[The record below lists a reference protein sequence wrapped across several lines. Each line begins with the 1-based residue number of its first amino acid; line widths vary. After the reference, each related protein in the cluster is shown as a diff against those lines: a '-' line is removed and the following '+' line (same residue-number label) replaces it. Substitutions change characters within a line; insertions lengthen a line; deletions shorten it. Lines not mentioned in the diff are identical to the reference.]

1 MGKARE
7 ISALADGVGYSAGRG
22 AAVTQ
27 STSKSTAVTLNNVC
41 GRITMNNAA
50 LAAGAV
56 TAFTVNNSL
65 VKSTDTVVL
74 TLKQD
79 GVTNLANYNVWPL
92 MAALDGSFVVCVKN
106 IGGASLSEAPII
118 NFAVV
123 KAVAA

>member
-1 MGKARE
+1 MGKAVE
-7 ISALADGVGYSAGRG
+7 ISKLADGVGYLSGRG
-22 AAVTQ
+22 GAVTQ
-27 STSKSTAVTLNNVC
+27 TTSKSTAVTLNKVC
-41 GRITMNNAA
+41 GQITMNNAA

-56 TAFTVNNSL
+56 TAFTVNNNL
-65 VKSTDTVVL
+65 VKSTDTIVL

-92 MAALDGSFVVCVKN
+92 MANADGSFVVCVRN
-106 IGGASLSEAPII
+106 IGGASLSESPII

>member
-1 MGKARE
+1 M
-7 ISALADGVGYSAGRG
+7 GYSAGRG

-27 STSKSTAVTLNNVC
+27 STSKSTAVTLNKVC
-41 GRITMNNAA
+41 GQITMNNAA

-56 TAFTVNNSL
+56 TAFVVNNNL
-65 VKSTDTVVL
+65 VKSTDTIVL

-92 MAALDGSFVVCVKN
+92 MANADGSFVVCVRN
-106 IGGASLSEAPII
+106 IGGASLTESPII

>member
-1 MGKARE
+1 LGKAVE
-7 ISALADGVGYSAGRG
+7 ISKLADGVGYVAGRG
-22 AAVTQ
+22 GAVTQ
-27 STSKSTAVTLNNVC
+27 TTSKSTAVTLNKVC
-41 GRITMNNAA
+41 GQITMNNAA

-56 TAFTVNNSL
+56 TAFVVNNNL
-65 VKSTDTVVL
+65 VKSTDTIVL

-92 MAALDGSFVVCVKN
+92 MANADGSFVVCVRN
-106 IGGASLSEAPII
+106 IGGASLTESPII

>member
-1 MGKARE
+1 MNK
-7 ISALADGVGYSAGRG
+7 
-22 AAVTQ
+22 
-27 STSKSTAVTLNNVC
+27 VC
-41 GRITMNNAA
+41 GQITMNNAA

-56 TAFTVNNSL
+56 TAFVVNNNL
-65 VKSTDTVVL
+65 VKSTDTIVL

-92 MAALDGSFVVCVKN
+92 MANADGSFVVCVRN
-106 IGGASLSEAPII
+106 IGGASLTESPII